1 MGAAPASSV
10 ERRPSF
16 HPEFYKAIAFPWV
29 IREFPWCCSAPRCP
43 NRTTY
48 TWDYYFG
55 QLLDMGVRN
64 YILGGNRVN
73 RESRIERVERQ
84 FYPPWDISGFMS
96 LKHEVD
102 CRGGRI
108 LADLGLF
115 WFPSWKETL
124 NKTAFLESVAK
135 FITDYPV
142 DGFILWFPGYSPA
155 TWETDIIQSVTE
167 CFKAIKELRMVTGLG

>member
-1 MGAAPASSV
+1 
-10 ERRPSF
+10 
-16 HPEFYKAIAFPWV
+16 
-29 IREFPWCCSAPRCP
+29 
-43 NRTTY
+43 
-48 TWDYYFG
+48 
-55 QLLDMGVRN
+55 MGVRN

-96 LKHEVD
+96 LKHEVE

-142 DGFILWFPGYSPA
+142 DGFISWFPGYSPA
-155 TWETDIIQSVTE
+155 TWETDIIQSMTE
-167 CFKAIKELRMVTGLG
+167 CFKAIKELRMVTGLR